1 MACPSF
7 MYFLNPNS
15 QNVLLISSISSSS
28 LMPNVSVSFCPVC
41 VKQQYCGST
50 VCALS
55 LAASLRDD
63 SPRKSNVK
71 LAEMRLEAA
80 AVSQQH
86 PKSHFAEP
94 PNGFRSSSPPPCHPS
109 TRSVNSSAFCW
120 PAGGLAAFCSCD
132 SSSVLAHYGEKM
144 LWHPPALSRR
154 HQPTTAHYIL
164 VPMAWQQRSVEFS
177 WMKDTLAF

>member
-41 VKQQYCGST
+41 VKQL
-50 VCALS
+50 CALS

-94 PNGFRSSSPPPCHPS
+94 PNGFRSSSHPPCHPS

-132 SSSVLAHYGEKM
+132 SSSRVLAHYGEKM
-144 LWHPPALSRR
+144 LWHPPALAEGTSPPQHTTYQYQWLGSRDLWNF
-154 HQPTTAHYIL
+154 PG
-164 VPMAWQQRSVEFS
+164 
-177 WMKDTLAF
+177 